1 MSLTQGESLLV
12 TVGIPVLLL
21 LGFTAVKV
29 LPLPHGVTQRVQF
42 LLPGTLALAVMATG
56 MVAQG
61 IATGVDRTYGVLKRL
76 GATPL
81 GKSGLLAAKI
91 TAIVVVEIVQ
101 VVIMLLVGLALGW
114 SPTGNIFLFVIALL
128 LATVAFSGVGMLL
141 AGTLKSEVLIGLAN
155 GIYLVLL
162 FLGGMIFPV
171 TSLPSFLQSVAK
183 ALPALASSQIFFH
196 SLGIGGSA
204 PGYEWVVL
212 AVWAI
217 GAPALAIRYFKWQ

>member
-21 LGFTAVKV
+21 LGFTVVKV
-29 LPLPHGVTQRVQF
+29 LPLPHGVTKRAQF
-42 LLPGTLALAVMATG
+42 LVPGTLALAVMATG

-91 TAIVVVEIVQ
+91 TAIVAVEIVQ
-101 VVIMLLVGLALGW
+101 VVVMALVGLALGW
-114 SPTGNIFLFVIALL
+114 SPTGNVALFIVALL
-128 LATVAFSGVGMLL
+128 LATIAFSGVGMLL

-155 GIYLVLL
+155 GIYLLLL

-171 TSLPSFLQSVAK
+171 TSLPGFLQDIAK
-183 ALPALASSQIFFH
+183 VLPALASSQIFFH
-196 SLGIGGSA
+196 SLGVGGSA

-212 AVWAI
+212 VVWAI
-217 GAPALAIRYFKWQ
+217 GAPALAVRYFKWQ